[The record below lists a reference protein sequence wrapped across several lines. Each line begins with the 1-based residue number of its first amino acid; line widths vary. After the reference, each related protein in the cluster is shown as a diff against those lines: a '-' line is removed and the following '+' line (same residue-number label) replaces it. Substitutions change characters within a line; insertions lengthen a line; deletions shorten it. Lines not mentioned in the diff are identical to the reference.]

1 MNDDRRQPH
10 IGSRRGAVRRFGVNV
25 NSAWLLFRGCD
36 ERGGRALDAL
46 IVIGALA
53 TIPLTLLLEQ
63 RASGLWITALDWLVW
78 GVFAFEFI
86 ARALLAPA
94 RWKQHLFS
102 FGVVALSFPLL
113 PAILGLVRLA
123 RLVRTFRLLRLTGA
137 AIRGFT
143 DLRAIFSRKGLVG
156 LAALS
161 LFLILAGGGGLALL
175 EPQTVRGGI
184 LDGFWWAVVT
194 ASTVGY
200 GDIAP
205 SSVAGRLI
213 AVAVMLAG
221 IGLVSTLA
229 ASITAHFVGQTE
241 NPEFAELRD
250 RTARIEALVRL
261 LLEQQS
267 PETSQ
272 QPGTDGAAERGLLTR
287 RAADREDPEAHTD
300 REGGI
305 VR

>member
-1 MNDDRRQPH
+1 
-10 IGSRRGAVRRFGVNV
+10 VNV
-25 NSAWLLFRGCD
+25 NSTLRLFRGCD
-36 ERGGRALDAL
+36 ERWGRVLDAL

-53 TIPLTLLLEQ
+53 TIPLILLLEQ
-63 RASGLWITALDWLVW
+63 RESGLWITALDWLVW
-78 GVFAFEFI
+78 GIFAFELI

-113 PAILGLVRLA
+113 PAILGVVRLA
-123 RLVRTFRLLRLTGA
+123 RLVRTIRLLRLTGA

-143 DLRAIFSRKGLVG
+143 DLRAIFSRRGLVG
-156 LAALS
+156 VAALS
-161 LFLILAGGGGLALL
+161 FFLILAGGGGLALL
-175 EPQTVRGGI
+175 EPQTVHGGI

-205 SSVAGRLI
+205 SSAAGRLI
-213 AVAVMLAG
+213 AVVMMLAG

-229 ASITAHFVGQTE
+229 GSITAHFVGQTE
-241 NPEFAELRD
+241 NPEFTELRD

-267 PETSQ
+267 PGISQ
-272 QPGTDGAAERGLLTR
+272 QPGTDGAPERGPQAV
-287 RAADREDPEAHTD
+287 RAAGIEGSEVHTD
-300 REGGI
+300 HEGGT

>member
-1 MNDDRRQPH
+1 
-10 IGSRRGAVRRFGVNV
+10 
-25 NSAWLLFRGCD
+25 
-36 ERGGRALDAL
+36 
-46 IVIGALA
+46 VIGALA
-53 TIPLTLLLEQ
+53 TIPLTWALEQ
-63 RASGLWITALDWLVW
+63 GESGLWITALDWSVW
-78 GVFAFEFI
+78 GLFAFEFI
-86 ARALLAPA
+86 ARVLIVPA

-102 FGVVALSFPLL
+102 FGVVAFSFPLL
-113 PAILGLVRLA
+113 PSILGLVRLA

-156 LAALS
+156 VAALS
-161 LFLILAGGGGLALL
+161 FFLIFAGGGGLALL

-205 SSVAGRLI
+205 SSAAGRLI
-213 AVAVMLAG
+213 AVAMMLAG

-241 NPEFAELRD
+241 NPELAELRD

-261 LLEQQS
+261 LLEQQNSGTS
-267 PETSQ
+267 P
-272 QPGTDGAAERGLLTR
+272 QPGTNDASERRVPTMC
-287 RAADREDPEAHTD
+287 AADGEDLETQTD
-300 REGGI
+300 LESDVDR
-305 VR
+305 

>member
-1 MNDDRRQPH
+1 M
-10 IGSRRGAVRRFGVNV
+10 NV
-25 NSAWLLFRGCD
+25 NSAWVLSRGGG
-36 ERGGRALDAL
+36 ETWGRALDSL

-63 RASGLWITALDWLVW
+63 GESGLWITALDWSVW
-78 GVFAFEFI
+78 GLFAFEFI
-86 ARALLAPA
+86 AKALLAPA
-94 RWKQHLFS
+94 RWKHHLIS
-102 FGVVALSFPLL
+102 FGVVVLSFPLL
-113 PAILGLVRLA
+113 PSVLGLVRLA

-156 LAALS
+156 VAAMS
-161 LFLILAGGGGLALL
+161 FFLILAGGGGLALL
-175 EPQTVRGGI
+175 EPKTVRGGI

-205 SSVAGRLI
+205 SSAAGRLI
-213 AVAVMLAG
+213 AVVVMLAG

-250 RTARIEALVRL
+250 RTARIEGLVRL
-261 LLEQQS
+261 LLEQQGAG
-267 PETSQ
+267 TSQ
-272 QPGTDGAAERGLLTR
+272 QPGADVTSKRGPLAF
-287 RAADREDPEAHTD
+287 RAAAGEDPETQAD
-300 REGGI
+300 LESGA